1 MQEIMICHIS
11 KFERTETKL
20 TVLRTI
26 GMKWKTAK
34 EKQVTI
40 VRRQS

>member
-20 TVLRTI
+20 TI